1 MHNANPTMLGPE
13 QCTTMHNNAHLKH
26 KGLELLGMLPHV
38 LSRLLAQ
45 QKEVEVPLPRFLCL
59 CRRGGLLH
67 ALRQPLQLVLC
78 SRGPGAAGR
87 AAGWA
92 GKRRAGN
99 LRSSW

>member
-1 MHNANPTMLGPE
+1 MHS
-13 QCTTMHNNAHLKH
+13 NAHLEH
-26 KGLELLGMLPHV
+26 KGLELLGMLPYV

-78 SRGPGAAGR
+78 IGGAGGSRGR
-87 AAGWA
+87 AAGV
-92 GKRRAGN
+92 GGGRQG
-99 LRSSW
+99 